1 MSDSRTVAQV
11 IDSGGLTPAYWRFA
25 SVIAVGTLLEF
36 FDFYLVGFVLSLIAP
51 AWNLTFGQ
59 VATVLVAGGVGAI
72 AGSFV
77 WGWAGDR
84 FGRRRSL
91 IVGMLLYSTC
101 TGLMALSPDGA
112 WILLAL
118 LRFFVGAGVAGV
130 LSVAI
135 PLVVEMTPTRRRTS
149 VSGLVTTAFVPFGSL
164 LAALIAATF
173 SVSLGWRGLLLIGS
187 APILLVPF
195 VAKYVPESPY
205 WLVEAR
211 RMDEAKAVV
220 ERFTGQT
227 NVSLRSGSATLER
240 GTFAG
245 LYKYKAEFWFTVLAW
260 FGGTTVTYGVLLW
273 GPTLLRLL
281 LGISASEAAGLFI
294 IVSLGGLA
302 GRFSFSWLAQRLGRQ
317 PTGMLMGFGSAAL
330 LLAAAAAN
338 QTMLGTVPVF
348 FIMLILINF
357 TSDGG
362 FANLAPMP
370 PELYPAN
377 LRSHAMGLAEGINGI
392 GKIVGPLSLGL
403 IAGTTNL
410 VTPQATVDAL
420 PPAFMYLA
428 GCALLVGLAFTVF
441 PVETRG
447 KVLDPEPIDMPHED
461 SLRTRA

>member
-1 MSDSRTVAQV
+1 MSGSRTVAQV
-11 IDSGGLTPAYWRFA
+11 IDSSALTPAYWRFA
-25 SVIAVGTLLEF
+25 TVVAIGTLLEF

-51 AWNLTFGQ
+51 AWKLTFGQ
-59 VATVLVAGGVGAI
+59 VAIVLVAGGVGAI

-84 FGRRRSL
+84 FGRRRSF
-91 IVGMLLYSTC
+91 IAGMLLYSIC
-101 TGLMALSPDGA
+101 TGLMALSPAGA
-112 WILLAL
+112 WMLLAI

-135 PLVVEMTPTRRRTS
+135 PLVVEMTPTHRRTS

-164 LAALIAATF
+164 LAALVAATF
-173 SVSLGWRGLLLIGS
+173 SVSFGWRGLLLIGS

-195 VAKYVPESPY
+195 VARYVPESPF
-205 WLVEAR
+205 WLVEAG
-211 RMDEAKAVV
+211 RMDEARAVV
-220 ERFTGQT
+220 ERFTGQA
-227 NVSLRSGSATLER
+227 NVSLRSGSKTLEP

-245 LYKYKAEFWFTVLAW
+245 LYKYKPEFWFTVLAW

-294 IVSLGGLA
+294 IVSLGGLV
-302 GRFSFSWLAQRLGRQ
+302 GRFSFSWLAQKLGRR

-330 LLAAAAAN
+330 LCGAAAAN
-338 QTMLGTVPVF
+338 QAMLGTVSVF
-348 FIMLILINF
+348 FIMLILVNF

-420 PPAFMYLA
+420 PSAFMYLA
-428 GCALLVGLAFTVF
+428 GCALLVGLAFAVF

-461 SLRTRA
+461 SLRTRT

>member
-1 MSDSRTVAQV
+1 MSGSRTVAQV
-11 IDSGGLTPAYWRFA
+11 IDSSGLTPAYWRFA
-25 SVIAVGTLLEF
+25 SVVAIGTLLEF

-51 AWNLTFGQ
+51 AWHLTFGQ

-91 IVGMLLYSTC
+91 IVGMLLYSIC

-112 WILLAL
+112 WVFLAV

-135 PLVVEMTPTRRRTS
+135 PLVVEMTPTLRRTS

-195 VAKYVPESPY
+195 VVKYVPESPY

-211 RMDEAKAVV
+211 RMDEAKAVL

-227 NVSLRSGSATLER
+227 NVSLRRGSETFEH

-245 LYKYKAEFWFTVLAW
+245 LYKHKAEFWFTVLAW

-294 IVSLGGLA
+294 VVSLGGLA
-302 GRFSFSWLAQRLGRQ
+302 GRFSFSWLAQKIGRR

-330 LLAAAAAN
+330 LVAAAVAN
-338 QTMLGTVPVF
+338 QTMLGPVSVF
-348 FIMLILINF
+348 FVVLILINF

-377 LRSHAMGLAEGINGI
+377 LRSHAMGLAEGVNGI

-410 VTPQATVDAL
+410 ITPQATVDAL

-428 GCALLVGLAFTVF
+428 GCSLLVGVAFAIF

-447 KVLDPEPIDMPHED
+447 KVLDPEPADKPHEQ
-461 SLRTRA
+461 SGTRA